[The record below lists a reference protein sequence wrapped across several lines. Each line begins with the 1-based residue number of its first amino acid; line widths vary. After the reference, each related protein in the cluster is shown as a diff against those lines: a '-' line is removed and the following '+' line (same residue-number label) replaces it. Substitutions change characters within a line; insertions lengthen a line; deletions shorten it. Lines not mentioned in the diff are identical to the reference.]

1 MKFMKGIYMHMYNS
15 WNPYL
20 KKGTI
25 FLASF
30 SAILNP

>member
-1 MKFMKGIYMHMYNS
+1 MKFMKGIYMHMYNCL
-15 WNPYL
+15 NPYL